1 MTWTFHVV
9 LTLLTG
15 FCAVVIV
22 NRYSPSS
29 VRGQRMSEY
38 SEAIRT
44 SGSACP
50 SAVSVEKQTD
60 GPANHKVTCNN
71 GAAYGF
77 SWVAGGAGYRVVP
90 W

>member
-1 MTWTFHVV
+1 
-9 LTLLTG
+9 
-15 FCAVVIV
+15 
-22 NRYSPSS
+22 
-29 VRGQRMSEY
+29 MSEY